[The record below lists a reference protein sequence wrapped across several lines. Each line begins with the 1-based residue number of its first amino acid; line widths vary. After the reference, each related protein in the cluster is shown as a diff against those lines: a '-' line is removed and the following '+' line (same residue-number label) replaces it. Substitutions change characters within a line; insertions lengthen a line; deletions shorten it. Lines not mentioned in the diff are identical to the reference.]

1 MKLNL
6 NKISKNITF
15 NLMEIQ
21 SVLNE
26 YFSLSLEKNLSDLQ
40 EINKRFI
47 LDIKYNII

>member
-1 MKLNL
+1 
-6 NKISKNITF
+6 
-15 NLMEIQ
+15 MEIQ